1 MPVINGLLLVAGGVS
16 LRKESAGG
24 KERMASQRQKAA
36 GRDGS
41 FALVIGMAILALLFV
56 AVFVL
61 LFGKYGHKSR
71 TITGGGTV
79 AAAQPETTDI
89 VNLHRFS
96 AFVNSKDSSIADPG
110 KMIGQTP
117 GTIMEQ
123 LSLKMDVDPEAP
135 IEAGGITDEFSLYS
149 DDGELYVRVIN
160 VYVDPVCLKDCC
172 VCSVRFTKKAG
183 AYALAKEMECG
194 VSSYQD
200 VYDHYIKRSLYLGT
214 EDTLVYKTN
223 NENIRFHDGK
233 AAGGRSTHPVIRK
246 VNEVD
251 GIFKFEEDGL
261 VTYRLEAPELLYY
274 ELRNNVD
281 LYELQMLNAGEL
293 EALRRQRDHYLEE
306 LKAAFDAAGVDVT
319 IDETTGT
326 VAMRSDLLF
335 DFDSYAIK
343 DDAKKYI
350 DDFFSVYMSVLMRED
365 IISAIHSVR
374 FEGHTDTRGTY
385 DYNKTLSLKRAQ
397 SVLDYCLNKSSL
409 NSDQKT
415 ELSKLA
421 ETFGYSYDY
430 PIYDEAG
437 NVNMDAS
444 RRVEVNFV
452 IGTRYRLSDEELAA
466 REEELNIAAQSYS
479 ASGRSSYTPDQW
491 KVAVLTDTYSDDKD
505 RKVYELLYADTMCI
519 LAGDRTGI
527 SAIYNPGLGDFKLSN
542 ASVGRVVNDG
552 DAYFFEA
559 LHAGTCRID
568 AGSRGAGYNGEDLK
582 CHATMHVLEPADE
595 LPLSLKPDKQD
606 IRKGDT
612 VKFELSGEF
621 DDDIWAFAYYDGTQ
635 GGNVYGRAEW
645 LDASTLSVD
654 IRMPEASGNSA
665 TLTIVLTP
673 AGDPDTLLGYYR
685 GTVLR

>member
-1 MPVINGLLLVAGGVS
+1 MT
-16 LRKESAGG
+16 
-24 KERMASQRQKAA
+24 SQRQKAA

-293 EALRRQRDHYLEE
+293 GALRRQRDHYLEE

>member
-1 MPVINGLLLVAGGVS
+1 M
-16 LRKESAGG
+16 KERAGG
-24 KERMASQRQKAA
+24 KEQMASQRQKAA

-41 FALVIGMAILALLFV
+41 LALVICMAILAMFFV

-71 TITGGGTV
+71 AVTGGTAAV
-79 AAAQPETTDI
+79 AAQPE
-89 VNLHRFS
+89 NAGNAHLHRFS
-96 AFVNSKDSSIADPG
+96 AFVNSKDSKLANPG
-110 KMIGQTP
+110 KLIGLTP
-117 GTIMEQ
+117 AAIMEQ
-123 LSLKMDVDPEAP
+123 FSLMTDVDPEAP

-183 AYALAKEMECG
+183 AYALAREIECG
-194 VSSYQD
+194 ESSYQD
-200 VYDHYIKRSLYLGT
+200 VYDHYIKRNLYLGT
-214 EDTLVYKTN
+214 SDTLVYKTN
-223 NENIRFHDGK
+223 NENIRFHDTK

-251 GIFKFEEDGL
+251 GIFRFEDDGL
-261 VTYRLEAPELLYY
+261 VSYRLEAPELLYY

-281 LYELQMLNAGEL
+281 LYELQMLNAAEL
-293 EALRRQRDHYLEE
+293 ASLRSQRDHYLEE

-365 IISAIHSVR
+365 IISSIHSVR
-374 FEGHTDTRGTY
+374 FEGHTDTKGTY
-385 DYNKTLSLKRAQ
+385 DYNKTLSLRRAQ
-397 SVLDYCLNKSSL
+397 SVLDYCLNRSSL
-409 NSDQKT
+409 DSDQKA
-415 ELSKLA
+415 ELSELA

-430 PIYDEAG
+430 PVYDEAG

-452 IGTRYRLSDEELAA
+452 IGTRYRLTDEELAA
-466 REEELNIAAQSYS
+466 REEELDYAAESYP
-479 ASGRSSYTPDQW
+479 ASGRSSYMPDQW
-491 KVAVLTDTYSDDKD
+491 KVAVLTDIYSDDRD
-505 RKVYELLYADTMCI
+505 RKVYELLYADTMC
-519 LAGDRTGI
+519 LLSGDKTGI
-527 SAIYNPGLGDFKLSN
+527 SAIYGPKLGDFRLSN
-542 ASVGRVVNDG
+542 ASVGRVVTEG

-559 LHAGTCRID
+559 FHAGTCHID
-568 AGSRGAGYNGEDLK
+568 AQSRGAGYNGEDLK
-582 CHATMHVLEPADE
+582 CHVTLHVLDPADE

-612 VKFELSGEF
+612 VRFELNGEY
-621 DDDIWAFAYYDGTQ
+621 DDDIWAFAYYDGKQ

-654 IRMPEASGNSA
+654 IRMPEASANSA
-665 TLTIVLTP
+665 TLTIILTP

-685 GTVLR
+685 GTVVK